1 MSSLPTLTALST
13 HPAATGVFPKAGA
26 PPDKKLKQPT
36 AIKVLV
42 LCHPNQF
49 DDPVRPHW
57 QRDIIKAKTEDDL
70 FKEHKRDDFVYMT
83 LDPSPSPDNHADFRS
98 PLQSLFD
105 PRSKFGSVPR
115 FDIVWAPDCG
125 GEWSEMLNLKGQ
137 ERFDRLIEL
146 TLTMSRSLRPGGY
159 LMLGKLFEV
168 LQGDDA
174 VAAVAVVADMKGARF
189 VRAERVELPDP
200 YTGERTLPYLLLQ
213 TPLQSV

>member
-1 MSSLPTLTALST
+1 MSGLPPALATLGFEDTQ
-13 HPAATGVFPKAGA
+13 
-26 PPDKKLKQPT
+26 KKLKHPT

-49 DDPVRPHW
+49 DDPVQPHW

-83 LDPSPSPDNHADFRS
+83 LDPWPHPDNTADFRS
-98 PLQSLFD
+98 PGQSLFD
-105 PRSKFGSVPR
+105 ARSKFGSVPR
-115 FDIVWAPDCG
+115 FDIVWAPDCS
-125 GEWSEMLNLKGQ
+125 GEWSEMLKLKGQ

-159 LMLGKLFEV
+159 LMLGKLFEL

-174 VAAVAVVADMKGARF
+174 VAAVAVVAAMKGTRF

-200 YTGERTLPYLLLQ
+200 YAEERTLPYLLLQ
-213 TPLQSV
+213 TSF